1 MEIIVRRFHK
11 VGLIP
16 LLRLARTNGFCA
28 KKPVAPRLPGVVNPK
43 FMQEV
48 MGRKCRS
55 FDSAEVRSAQ
65 DDGLF

>member
-1 MEIIVRRFHK
+1 MEIIVRQFHK

-16 LLRLARTNGFCA
+16 LLRLAQTNGFCA

-48 MGRKCRS
+48 IG
-55 FDSAEVRSAQ
+55 
-65 DDGLF
+65 